1 MRNPLVYI
9 KNGLHAAL
17 WKLRFGSGL
26 SMGMIQSFDTLHLEI
41 RRGGRISMG
50 SYNQNRGGLWLV
62 SDGGK
67 ITIGN
72 HCFFNTGC
80 CLTSME
86 SLTIGDRCKFG
97 NNLVIVDQDHNYKR
111 HTEADPEFVT
121 APVSIGND
129 VWAGANVTILRG
141 TTIGD
146 HCVIGAGCV
155 IKGDVPAGTVMT
167 GPKAQAR

>member
-1 MRNPLVYI
+1 MRNPLVYT
-9 KNGLHAAL
+9 KNAL
-17 WKLRFGSGL
+17 GAVLRKLRFGSGL

-41 RRGGRISMG
+41 RRGGRITMG
-50 SYNQNRGGLWLV
+50 SYNQNRGSLWLV
-62 SDGGK
+62 CDGGR

-80 CLTSME
+80 CITAME
-86 SLTIGDRCKFG
+86 ALTIGDRCKFG

-111 HTEADPEFVT
+111 RTEAEPEFLT
-121 APVSIGND
+121 TPVNIGND
-129 VWAGANVTILRG
+129 VWVGANVTILRG

-155 IKGDVPAGTVMT
+155 VKGEVPTGTVMT
-167 GPKAQAR
+167 GPIARPR